1 MVWFEKRIIFDA
13 YKINQKLSKF
23 LINPPKTMKNIF
35 FYLACI
41 VLAFSFNA
49 CKTKKLTSV
58 TGATE
63 VVLPFSEDKYET
75 SKDFFRARNTGK
87 SPDLA
92 TSKKIALLNAKSEL
106 ASNINSVIKKVSDQY
121 INQRSVEN
129 KQEFESKFEE
139 LTREVVSQSLI
150 DVKVMEEKLFKETDG
165 SYSYWV
171 VIEVSKQSIL
181 EGVNN
186 KISKNAKLQVDYD
199 KKKYEEDFNSE
210 MEKLSNEK

>member
-1 MVWFEKRIIFDA
+1 
-13 YKINQKLSKF
+13 
-23 LINPPKTMKNIF
+23 MKNIF

-63 VVLPFSEDKYET
+63 VVMPFSEDKYKT
-75 SKDFFRARNTGK
+75 DKDFFRAIQSGK

-92 TSKKIALLNAKSEL
+92 ASKKIALQNVRAEL
-106 ASNINSVIKKVSDQY
+106 AGNIKALVKRVTDQY
-121 INQRSVEN
+121 TNQRTIGN
-129 KQEFESKFEE
+129 KQDFENKFEE
-139 LTREVVSQSLI
+139 LSREVVDETI
-150 DVKVMEEKLFKETDG
+150 IHVKVMGEKLFKETDG
-165 SYSYWV
+165 SFSYWV

-181 EGVNN
+181 DGVNN
-186 KISKNAKLQVDYD
+186 KISKNEKLQLDYD
-199 KKKYEEDFNSE
+199 KKKFEDIFNSE